1 MFAFVTLQPLLPDFN
16 GDVGIMCAAWAGRN
30 SRTTYLNI
38 VTLDLTKLSKIG
50 FLKKIILPVEFISD
64 GYSLLKTL

>member
-1 MFAFVTLQPLLPDFN
+1 MPERSRAQLSIAGLMFAVVTLQPLWPDFN

-38 VTLDLTKLSKIG
+38 VTLDLSNHQKS
-50 FLKKIILPVEFISD
+50 VS
-64 GYSLLKTL
+64 